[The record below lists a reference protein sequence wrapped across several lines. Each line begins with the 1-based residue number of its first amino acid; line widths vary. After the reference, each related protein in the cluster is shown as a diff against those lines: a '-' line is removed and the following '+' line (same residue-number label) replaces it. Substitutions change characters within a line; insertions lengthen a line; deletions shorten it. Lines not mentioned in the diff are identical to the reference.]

1 MPVTVV
7 RAPVGVNV
15 RHHRTPIV
23 ARKHKGLRFALS
35 EDGENVTAALVV
47 DGLRVV
53 EFENEQAPRVNVR
66 HPKAK
71 ENELRDMADYWS
83 RRDVN
88 LKGSPAAVLDKY
100 IADRERDIATYV
112 LKIRKHLRQ
121 IAGAARNASLARK
134 VKKGLRK

>member
-1 MPVTVV
+1 M
-7 RAPVGVNV
+7 
-15 RHHRTPIV
+15 

-35 EDGENVTAALVV
+35 EDGDNVTAALAI
-47 DGLRVV
+47 DGLRIL

-71 ENELRDMADYWS
+71 ESALRDMADYWS

-88 LKGSPAAVLDKY
+88 LKGSPTAVLDKY

-121 IAGAARNASLARK
+121 IAGSARNASLARK
-134 VKKGLRK
+134 IKKGLRR